1 MMKEKRQSATTQFTQ
16 SKSYTE
22 LARAIFLH
30 FSKSIKPTAVAVL
43 DGLGLWHIYP
53 QNKISISVKNFET
66 RRSVSRI
73 AVLCA
78 KNTRSEVMSELKN
91 FADIIAL
98 KLESI
103 DLYERLQRAQF
114 IAKSREKYSDRE
126 MRQFRA
132 KLNKEMVAKIDLFG
146 KYSHDLKTPF
156 SMLIS
161 GVENM
166 IVHDDSLPAKVRL
179 QLEAIRA
186 QIHNVLRTAGQS
198 LDAARILTGRNK
210 ATLIPYNFSEYVKQ
224 VVAAYTIVFESYGI
238 RMESEIQNDIPGE
251 IDPLQMEKVL
261 NNILNNALK
270 YSIPGGYVHVDLH
283 VSGRKI
289 FVTVTDNGVG
299 FVADGAHESRRL
311 KDINPWIF
319 SSHGYGLRIVRE
331 LLRANRGKFKL
342 TAEKGIGTRAQITLP
357 AIPELNSVV
366 HSLRSHSFQMTLRE
380 VEQLASERTQLSRRF
395 K

>member
-1 MMKEKRQSATTQFTQ
+1 MKKQRQDFQSRIAQ
-16 SKSYTE
+16 SKNYTE
-22 LARAIFLH
+22 LARAIFAH
-30 FSKSIKPTAVAVL
+30 FPKSMQPTAVAAL

-53 QNKISISVKNFET
+53 SKIISPALKNFEIQRKIPRIAIACAKQNRGDIMSEVKNF
-66 RRSVSRI
+66 V
-73 AVLCA
+73 
-78 KNTRSEVMSELKN
+78 EL
-91 FADIIAL
+91 IAL
-98 KLESI
+98 KLEAI
-103 DLYERLQRAQF
+103 DLSEKLRRAQF
-114 IAKSREKYSDRE
+114 IERIREKYSQDE

-132 KLNKEMVAKIDLFG
+132 KLNKEMAAKIDLFG

-161 GVENM
+161 GVESM
-166 IVHDDSLPAKVRL
+166 IVHDDSLPAKLRL

-210 ATLIPYNFSEYVKQ
+210 ATLIPYNFSEYLKQ
-224 VVAAYTIVFESYGI
+224 IVAAYTIVFESYGI
-238 RMESEIQNDIPGE
+238 RVQSEIQSEIPAE
-251 IDPLQMEKVL
+251 IDPLQIEKVL

-270 YSIPGGYVHVDLH
+270 YSIPGGFVHVDLR

-289 FVTVTDNGVG
+289 RVTVTDNGVG
-299 FVADGAHESRRL
+299 FVAKNTHERRRI

-331 LLRANRGKFKL
+331 LMRANRGTFKL

-357 AIPELNSVV
+357 AIPELNSVI
-366 HSLRSHSFQMTLRE
+366 HSLRSHSFQTTLRE